1 MGGRRGIK
9 FGSHEMGLGRTPQ
22 GDLWGGR
29 RRKEDLDVEIFN
41 IQ

>member
-1 MGGRRGIK
+1 MGGGREIK
-9 FGSHEMGLGRTPQ
+9 FGSHEMGFGRTPQ

-29 RRKEDLDVEIFN
+29 RKEDLDLEIFN